1 MEEPRQRPSQE
12 DAAVCRA
19 ILARG
24 SKSFHA
30 AFHLLPR
37 RVRDPIAAL
46 YAFCRIADDAVDRA
60 GANPAALDRLRER
73 VDRLYAGRPV
83 AHPVDRAFSTVVQAY
98 GLPRLVVEALL
109 EGFRWDLEG
118 RRYETLSELRAYSV
132 RVASTVGVMMTLILG
147 ERRGPTLARACD
159 LGVAM
164 QLTNI
169 ARDVGEDAR
178 RGRIYLPL
186 QMLREAGLDPERWV
200 ARPMFSPALG
210 EVVERVLL
218 EADGL
223 YRRADAG
230 LPALPGDACFAVRAA
245 RLLYAE
251 IGEAIRAA
259 RLDSV
264 SRRAVTT
271 AGRKLFLLLRAM
283 APRWEERDR
292 RLAEAPPLEEAAFLV
307 RAVDGSGS

>member
-159 LGVAM
+159 LGGGHAAH
-164 QLTNI
+164 QH
-169 ARDVGEDAR
+169 RAR
-178 RGRIYLPL
+178 RGRGCASGANLSSAPD
-186 QMLREAGLDPERWV
+186 A
-200 ARPMFSPALG
+200 ARGRPRSRALG
-210 EVVERVLL
+210 
-218 EADGL
+218 
-223 YRRADAG
+223 
-230 LPALPGDACFAVRAA
+230 RAA
-245 RLLYAE
+245 DVQPC
-251 IGEAIRAA
+251 A
-259 RLDSV
+259 R
-264 SRRAVTT
+264 RGGG
-271 AGRKLFLLLRAM
+271 AG
-283 APRWEERDR
+283 APRGR
-292 RLAEAPPLEEAAFLV
+292 RFVPP
-307 RAVDGSGS
+307 S